1 MTSGGELSFV
11 PVRDVFRD
19 PFFSCYVA
27 SSSKPYR
34 NPVFLAGY
42 NCVEYK
48 DRYVLF
54 KTKSPVEFV
63 DKTKSV

>member
-1 MTSGGELSFV
+1 MTSGGERSFV

-42 NCVEYK
+42 HCVEYK